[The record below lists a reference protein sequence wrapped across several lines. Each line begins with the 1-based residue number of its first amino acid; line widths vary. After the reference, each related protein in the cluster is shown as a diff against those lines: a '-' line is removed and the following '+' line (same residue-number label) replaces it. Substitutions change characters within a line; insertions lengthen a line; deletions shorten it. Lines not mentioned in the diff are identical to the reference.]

1 MKQKTFLFA
10 LLLVTISFVSCKKDS
25 EDIQSIS
32 LKGTTWKLTIVESGV
47 TKTSTLYFTDD
58 TNAKLTETSSE
69 GGIQE
74 VTILFT
80 YKYTHPK
87 IVLYMEELPV
97 ETFTVVDDNTIS
109 VTEDGVTLNYKKQ

>member
-1 MKQKTFLFA
+1 MSAVKKTVKTYNQSVLKELLGN
-10 LLLVTISFVSCKKDS
+10 LLLWNRALQKH
-25 EDIQSIS
+25 
-32 LKGTTWKLTIVESGV
+32 LH
-47 TKTSTLYFTDD
+47 D

>member
-1 MKQKTFLFA
+1 MKQKAVLFA
-10 LLLVTISFVSCKKDS
+10 VLLATILFVSCKND
-25 EDIQSIS
+25 DDMQQIT
-32 LKGTTWKLTIVESGV
+32 LKGTTWKYSVVESGV
-47 TKTSTLYFTDD
+47 TKSSVLYFSDD
-58 TNAKLTETSSE
+58 TNAKLTESYSG

-97 ETFTVVDDNTIS
+97 ETFTVIDDSTIS
-109 VTEDGVTLNYKKQ
+109 VTEDGVTFNYKKQ